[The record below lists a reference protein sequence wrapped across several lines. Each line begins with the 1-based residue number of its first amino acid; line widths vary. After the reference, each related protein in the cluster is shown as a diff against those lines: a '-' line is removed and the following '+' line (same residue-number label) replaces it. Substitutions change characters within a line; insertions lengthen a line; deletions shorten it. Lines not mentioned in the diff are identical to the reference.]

1 MLLFIINGETGL
13 PKYLP
18 LKNEGVYL
26 RGGANL
32 FEASSYIC
40 NTWPEMRDSQR
51 NVLRAQ
57 KFAKFW
63 SVSIIQPDIKSISSE
78 LRS

>member
-1 MLLFIINGETGL
+1 VIVKVADRSVLFYIIIKLSVIAKPPN
-13 PKYLP
+13 PQ
-18 LKNEGVYL
+18 
-26 RGGANL
+26 
-32 FEASSYIC
+32 
-40 NTWPEMRDSQR
+40 WPEMRDSQR

-63 SVSIIQPDIKSISSE
+63 SVSKIQPDIKGNSSE